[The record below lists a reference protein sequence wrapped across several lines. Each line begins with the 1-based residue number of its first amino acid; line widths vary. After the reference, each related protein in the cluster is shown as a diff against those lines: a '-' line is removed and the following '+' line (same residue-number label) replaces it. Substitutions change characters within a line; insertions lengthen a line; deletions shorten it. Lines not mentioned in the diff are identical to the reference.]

1 MATQKSGR
9 RSGRGDFRSSAAK
22 EIPRAAVAYARV
34 QSKINLGMTL
44 LYALPFLAVA
54 GLLIWVGIDQ
64 KVTWAWVVG
73 LGIVFVIILS
83 VVRSVVQ
90 YKVTHSSTPYAA
102 AAGGAMFLR
111 DAQGGIGA
119 GARGARM
126 GLDLGAVNDMQ
137 AVGDLV
143 GGIGDMFGNK

>member
-44 LYALPFLAVA
+44 LYAFPFLAVA
-54 GLLIWVGIDQ
+54 GLLIWYGIYSKD
-64 KVTWAWVVG
+64 AMGWVVG
-73 LGIVFVIILS
+73 LIILFIVLFS

-119 GARGARM
+119 GARGARI
-126 GLDLGAVNDMQ
+126 GLDLGAVNDM
-137 AVGDLV
+137 GDLV